1 MNRAEAGVSRRIL
14 VREVGDSALRPQ
26 LYEDL
31 DRLLAGGAFVWLDVA
46 RREADEL
53 DELGERF
60 GFDPAAIEDVLDIEQ
75 LPKFDNYGDHLF
87 VVLHALT
94 TDEDRL
100 DTHEVDCFLTS
111 QLLVTVRAEPVA
123 GLEWLWGAVQAH
135 PHMAE
140 HGSDELFAQ
149 LAEVI
154 GRRYIEVINAVEAR
168 VDLLA
173 DDALSADPNVLAEVQ
188 VLRRE
193 EATIRRVLR
202 PQRLVIGALR
212 SNVGNFFTGE
222 SIKLLTDAYDVHNLV
237 VESLESTRGLLSD
250 TLDTYRGAS
259 AERQAQAATV
269 LTVYAAI
276 LLPLTLIT
284 GWYGMNVTNLPGS
297 RTSWGWWAVTAVM
310 VLFAVASWLV
320 FAKAGMVGRPKIAA
334 RGRLVSGLAEV
345 ARAPVKPFTMLR
357 RSGASARPKPPLE

>member
-1 MNRAEAGVSRRIL
+1 MVQRIL
-14 VREVGDSALRPQ
+14 VRGEGDTALRPQ
-26 LYEDL
+26 HYDDL
-31 DRLLAGGAFVWLDVA
+31 EAHLAAGAFVWLDVA
-46 RREADEL
+46 QRDADEL

-75 LPKFDNYGDHLF
+75 LPKFDSYGDHLF

-94 TDEDRL
+94 TDADRL
-100 DTHEVDCFLTS
+100 DTHEVDCFL
-111 QLLVTVRAEPVA
+111 QPNLLVTVRAEPID
-123 GLEWLWGAVQAH
+123 GLEWLWNAVQAH

-154 GRRYIEVINAVEAR
+154 GRRYIEVIDAIETR
-168 VDLLA
+168 VDAVA
-173 DDALSADPNVLAEVQ
+173 DDALSAEPTVLAEVQ

-212 SNVGNFFTGE
+212 SNTSGFFTGE
-222 SIKLLTDAYDVHNLV
+222 SLKLLTDAYDVHNLV
-237 VESLESTRGLLSD
+237 VESLESTRGLLTD

-259 AERQAQAATV
+259 AERQAHAATM

-284 GWYGMNVTNLPGS
+284 GWYGMNVSNLPGS
-297 RTSWGWWAVTAVM
+297 ESRWGWVVVTALM
-310 VLFAVASWLV
+310 VLFAVVSWGIFV
-320 FAKAGMVGRPKIAA
+320 KVGMIRSPRA
-334 RGRLVSGLAEV
+334 RLVSGLAEV

-357 RSGASARPKPPLE
+357 RSTRPEPRPGSKSRPGSKPRPG

>member
-1 MNRAEAGVSRRIL
+1 MRGV
-14 VREVGDSALRPQ
+14 DDTALRPCD
-26 LYEDL
+26 YKNL
-31 DRLLAGGAFVWLDVA
+31 DQYLADGAFVWLDVD
-46 RREADEL
+46 RRQADEL

-60 GFDPAAIEDVLDIEQ
+60 GFDPAAIEDVLDVEQ
-75 LPKFDNYGDHLF
+75 LPKFDNYGSHLF

-94 TDEDRL
+94 TDKDRL
-100 DTHEVDCFLTS
+100 DTHEVDCFLS
-111 QLLVTVRAEPVA
+111 KQLLVTVRSEPIA
-123 GLEWLWGAVQAH
+123 GLEWLWNAVQAH

-154 GRRYIEVINAVEAR
+154 GRRYIEVINAFDSRIDE
-168 VDLLA
+168 LA
-173 DDALSADPNVLAEVQ
+173 DAALVADPNVLAEVQ

-212 SNVGNFFTGE
+212 SNIGNHFTGE

-259 AERQAQAATV
+259 AERQANAAAV

-276 LLPLTLIT
+276 LLPLSLIT
-284 GWYGMNVTNLPGS
+284 GWYGMNVQNLPGS
-297 RTSWGWWAVTAVM
+297 TRSWGWMLVTGIMA
-310 VLFAVASWLV
+310 LFAIASWLV
-320 FAKAGMVGRPKIAA
+320 FVRAGMVGRPKIRATTLA
-334 RGRLVSGLAEV
+334 SGLAEV
-345 ARAPVKPFTMLR
+345 ARRPVKPFTMLR
-357 RSGASARPKPPLE
+357 RSRRR

>member
-1 MNRAEAGVSRRIL
+1 MTHRIL
-14 VREVGDSALRPQ
+14 VRGPDDNALRPRQ
-26 LYEDL
+26 YDEL
-31 DRLLAGGAFVWLDVA
+31 DEHLDAGAFVWLDVIG
-46 RREADEL
+46 RDVDEL

-60 GFDPAAIEDVLDIEQ
+60 GFDPATIEDVLDIEQ

-94 TDEDRL
+94 TDKDRL
-100 DTHEVDCFLTS
+100 DTHEVDCFLTR
-111 QLLVTVRAEPVA
+111 QLLVTVRSEPIA
-123 GLEWLWGAVQAH
+123 GLDWLWKTVQAH

-154 GRRYIEVINAVEAR
+154 GRRYTEVITAVEAR
-168 VDLLA
+168 IDALA
-173 DDALSADPNVLAEVQ
+173 DDALVAEPHVLAEVQ

-212 SNVGNFFTGE
+212 SNVGDFFTGQAV
-222 SIKLLTDAYDVHNLV
+222 KLLTDAYDVHNLV
-237 VESLESTRGLLSD
+237 VESLESTRGLLTD

-259 AERQAQAATV
+259 AERQAKAATV

-284 GWYGMNVTNLPGS
+284 GWYGMNVDDLPGS
-297 RTSWGWWAVTAVM
+297 SSKWGWIIVTVIM
-310 VLFAVASWLV
+310 VVFAVGSWV
-320 FAKAGMVGRPKIAA
+320 IFARAGLVGRPKLKG
-334 RGRLVSGLAEV
+334 RRLVSGLADV

-357 RSGASARPKPPLE
+357 HSERVPAAVRRLR

>member
-1 MNRAEAGVSRRIL
+1 MTARVL
-14 VREVGDSALRPQ
+14 VRGPADPALRPYEHDNLNHDLEQQ
-26 LYEDL
+26 LA
-31 DRLLAGGAFVWLDVA
+31 AGALIWLDVVG
-46 RREADEL
+46 RDPDEL
-53 DELGERF
+53 DLLQEQF

-100 DTHEVDCFLTS
+100 DTHEVDCFITGK
-111 QLLVTVRAEPVA
+111 LLVTVRSERIA
-123 GLEWLWGAVQAH
+123 GLEWLWRAVQAH

-154 GRRYIEVINAVEAR
+154 GRRYIDVITAVEAR
-168 VDLLA
+168 VDALA
-173 DDALSADPNVLAEVQ
+173 DDALVADPNVLAEVQ

-193 EATIRRVLR
+193 EATVRRVLR

-212 SNVGNFFTGE
+212 SNVGGFFTGE
-222 SIKLLTDAYDVHNLV
+222 STKLLTDAYDVHNLV
-237 VESLESTRGLLSD
+237 VESLESTRGLLTD

-259 AERQAQAATV
+259 AERQAQATTL

-284 GWYGMNVTNLPGS
+284 GWYGMNVDNLPGS
-297 RTSWGWWAVTAVM
+297 GSRWGWIIVTVVM
-310 VLFAVASWLV
+310 VVFAVGSWSV
-320 FAKAGMVGRPKIAA
+320 FAKAEMVGRPSI
-334 RGRLVSGLAEV
+334 RPRRLVSGLAEV

-357 RSGASARPKPPLE
+357 RSTRR

>member
-1 MNRAEAGVSRRIL
+1 MDVDDEPDGGQGSEDAGCRIL
-14 VREVGDSALRPQ
+14 VRGLDDPSLRTGR
-26 LYEDL
+26 YEDL
-31 DRLLAGGAFVWLDVA
+31 DRYLADGAFVWLDVSQRDA
-46 RREADEL
+46 AQL
-53 DELGERF
+53 DSLGERF

-94 TDEDRL
+94 TDRDRL
-100 DTHEVDCFLTS
+100 DTHEVDCFLS
-111 QLLVTVRAEPVA
+111 RRMLVTVRADSTA
-123 GLEWLWGAVQAH
+123 GLEWLWDTVQAH

-154 GRRYIEVINAVEAR
+154 GRRYIDVINEVEAR
-168 VDLLA
+168 IDDLA
-173 DDALSADPNVLAEVQ
+173 DDALSADPNVLADIQ

-193 EATIRRVLR
+193 EATVRRVLR

-212 SNVGNFFTGE
+212 SNVGGFFTGD

-237 VESLESTRGLLSD
+237 VESLESTRGLLTD

-259 AERQAQAATV
+259 AERQAQAASV

-276 LLPLTLIT
+276 LLPLSLIT

-297 RTSWGWWAVTAVM
+297 NSSAGWIAVTTVM
-310 VLFAVASWLV
+310 VLFAICSWLV
-320 FAKAGMVGRPKIAA
+320 FMRAGMVGRPKLQA
-334 RGRLVSGLAEV
+334 RRVVGGLAEV
-345 ARAPVKPFTMLR
+345 AKAPVRPFTMLR
-357 RSGASARPKPPLE
+357 RSRRP

>member
-1 MNRAEAGVSRRIL
+1 MTARVL
-14 VREVGDSALRPQ
+14 VRGPEDSALRPCAYDDLYHDLERQ
-26 LYEDL
+26 LV
-31 DRLLAGGAFVWLDVA
+31 AGAFIWLDIVG
-46 RREADEL
+46 RDPTEL
-53 DELGERF
+53 DMLGEQF

-100 DTHEVDCFLTS
+100 DTHEVDCFLAS
-111 QLLVTVRAEPVA
+111 NLLVTVRSEPIA
-123 GLEWLWGAVQAH
+123 GLEWLWRAVQAH

-154 GRRYIEVINAVEAR
+154 GRRYIEVIIAVEAR
-168 VDLLA
+168 VDALA
-173 DDALSADPNVLAEVQ
+173 DDALVADSTVLAEVQ

-193 EATIRRVLR
+193 EATVRRVLR

-212 SNVGNFFTGE
+212 SNVGGFFTGE
-222 SIKLLTDAYDVHNLV
+222 STKLLTDAYDVHNLV
-237 VESLESTRGLLSD
+237 VESLESTRGLLAD

-259 AERQAQAATV
+259 AERQAQAATL

-284 GWYGMNVTNLPGS
+284 GWYGMNVDNLPGS
-297 RTSWGWWAVTAVM
+297 GSPWGWVVVTVVM
-310 VLFAVASWLV
+310 VAFAVVSWSV
-320 FAKAGMVGRPKIAA
+320 FAKAGMVGRPSIKP
-334 RGRLVSGLAEV
+334 RRLVSGLAEV
-345 ARAPVKPFTMLR
+345 ARAPVRPFTMLR
-357 RSGASARPKPPLE
+357 RSTRR